1 MKKIFTFIMIG
12 LLLPFF
18 AWTQVPRML
27 LSENFTSTTCGPCAS
42 QNPAY
47 DALLAAN
54 QDIITSI
61 KYHMSWPAPGNDPMY
76 LHNTVDNNARRTYY
90 GINSVPHLY
99 MSGNLFHGM
108 PAQVS
113 QSMVENYAANNPSP
127 FEILMQHRL
136 SDDQDS
142 VYVTMLIRAD
152 QAVNGN
158 LVAQISVIEKHISF
172 NSPPGTNGETQF
184 HNVMK
189 ALIPSRN
196 GTNLPDFEEEDYF
209 IVEAA
214 WELANVYD
222 INEIAAVGFVQDNT
236 SKHVHQ
242 AANSSTESLT
252 PFYANDAA
260 VKDISNATSM
270 NCSGTMEPVIEL
282 VNYGSETL
290 TSATIDF
297 VVNGETVHSMD
308 WSGSLDFL
316 ENTLVDAGEISFFL
330 QDENTMEVVISS
342 TNGNDDDYPKNNTMT
357 YEFLQS
363 PNVNG
368 VDVSLFI
375 LLNNAPEETSWE
387 LLNQSGEVVQSG
399 GPYTNPNSVVSM
411 SLEVSDLGCYEFI
424 MYDAGGDGLCC
435 SQGTGYYAVLGEG
448 SDPLFTGQSFG
459 SVDRNQFAYGYVGQN
474 ELSDKTSVKVYPN
487 PIENGSSVFF
497 ELNHSTEVTAT
508 LYTVTGKQLG
518 QIDFGKLTAGTHVLD
533 QLTSKLTNGLYI
545 LSLEFDG
552 QNHIEKISI
561 Q

>member
-1 MKKIFTFIMIG
+1 MKKIFTFLMIG

-196 GTNLPDFEEEDYF
+196 GTSLPDFEEEDYF

-242 AANSSTESLT
+242 AANSSTEPLT

-497 ELNHSTEVTAT
+497 ELNHTTEVTAT

-518 QIDFGKLTAGTHVLD
+518 QIDFGKLTAGTHLVD

>member
-1 MKKIFTFIMIG
+1 
-12 LLLPFF
+12 
-18 AWTQVPRML
+18 ML

-47 DALLAAN
+47 DALLEAN

-196 GTNLPDFEEEDYF
+196 GTSLPDFEEEDYF

-242 AANSSTESLT
+242 AANSSTEPLT

-342 TNGNDDDYPKNNTMT
+342 TNGNADDYPKNNTMT

-474 ELSDKTSVKVYPN
+474 ELSEKTSVKVYPN

-497 ELNHSTEVTAT
+497 ELNHAAEVNAT
-508 LYTVTGKQLG
+508 IYTVTGKQLG

-533 QLTSKLTNGLYI
+533 QLTSNLTKGLYI